1 MAKKPHYCGPLTRE
15 LPCSDFVSVISL
27 SCTALTIFSAGDVL
41 CNCCFFL
48 LSTSKGSIIPRGRA
62 EGTAVPSGQRWQDS
76 SDITPRPHG
85 AGQRQDVYSSTD
97 TIHGI
102 ITSRDSLYQ
111 HQDRLGALSSQ
122 TLLWQNAAEEFSRLI
137 NTQNT
142 KGIKP
147 CTPAME
153 TISNKII

>member
-1 MAKKPHYCGPLTRE
+1 MGLALESCHA
-15 LPCSDFVSVISL
+15 VILSLWSL
-27 SCTALTIFSAGDVL
+27 SAAQLSPYSALELFYVTAAFL
-41 CNCCFFL
+41 L
-48 LSTSKGSIIPRGRA
+48 LSTSKGSSSSPEGGC
-62 EGTAVPSGQRWQDS
+62 GTAVPLARGDRTAVTSHLAH
-76 SDITPRPHG
+76 T
-85 AGQRQDVYSSTD
+85 GQRQDVYSSTD
-97 TIHGI
+97 TITIHGI

-122 TLLWQNAAEEFSRLI
+122 TLLWQNAAKEFSLLI

-147 CTPAME
+147 CSPAIG